1 MLSATGRTR
10 MILTVVNKLREL
22 EGSTGIRLVTTELEI
37 ISVLCQDGPAS
48 VQALMGKVRASP
60 SGFHQIKKCMEDT
73 GLIVGCRS
81 DQDARV
87 KLLDLSPEL
96 RESLATAYR
105 DQTPS
110 ASSHAEHR
118 RSGTASSAQPISEF
132 A

>member
-1 MLSATGRTR
+1 
-10 MILTVVNKLREL
+10 MILMVVNKLREL

-37 ISVLCQDGPAS
+37 ITVLYHEGPVS

-60 SGFHQIKKCMEDT
+60 SGFHLIKKCMEDT

-81 DQDARV
+81 EQDARV

-96 RESLATAYR
+96 KDSLAAIYL
-105 DQTPS
+105 D
-110 ASSHAEHR
+110 A
-118 RSGTASSAQPISEF
+118 SAQASPPAGQDRQPPRSAEQIRPEF